1 MKILLVA
8 DYELRELWDYW
19 DTAGKKRTEGVELIL
34 SAGDIKPE
42 YLEFLVTMLNVPCLY
57 VRGNHDGMYDE
68 KPPMGC
74 IDIDGKVFELKV
86 PVTADHAA
94 GNTAAGNNNGSNA
107 AAINFNC
114 NDATA
119 DRAATGNDAAGQ
131 TQPSDPGSDGSDYRT
146 IRIAGLGGSMRYH
159 KGGDMYTEREMRN
172 RVRKLLRRIRLGLIT
187 GIDEKTYRSSE
198 LSDQARAM
206 GINPFTK
213 RRRVNTAA
221 PQAAGKGPGDD
232 VPAEYVSA
240 EEMPAPNDRGPVDIF
255 LTHAPCFGY
264 GDLEDLPHTGFKC
277 FNRFHELVRPA
288 YHCYGHVHREYN
300 VLMPKET
307 EHPAGAHL
315 INVGGMYILDI

>member
-74 IDIDGKVFELKV
+74 IDIDGKVLELNV

-119 DRAATGNDAAGQ
+119 DRAATGNDAAGSV
-131 TQPSDPGSDGSDYRT
+131 TASADGGIGKTGTDTIAASAPAYRT
-146 IRIAGLGGSMRYH
+146 IRIAGLGGSMRYR

-172 RVRKLLRRIRLGLIT
+172 RVRKLLSRIRLGIVT
-187 GIDEKTYRSSE
+187 GTDESSYRNSE

-213 RRRVNTAA
+213 PRRVN
-221 PQAAGKGPGDD
+221 
-232 VPAEYVSA
+232 AEAS
-240 EEMPAPNDRGPVDIF
+240 DRGPVDIF
-255 LTHAPCFGY
+255 LTHAPCFGH

>member
-86 PVTADHAA
+86 PVASSGQEDCESDSGKE
-94 GNTAAGNNNGSNA
+94 GNG
-107 AAINFNC
+107 
-114 NDATA
+114 
-119 DRAATGNDAAGQ
+119 DAAGQ
-131 TQPSDPGSDGSDYRT
+131 TQASDPGSDGSDYRT

-300 VLMPKET
+300 VLLPKEL

>member
-8 DYELRELWDYW
+8 DRELRELWDYW
-19 DTAGKKRTEGVELIL
+19 DTAGKRRTEGIELIL

-74 IDIDGKVFELKV
+74 IDIDGKVFELRV
-86 PVTADHAA
+86 PVA
-94 GNTAAGNNNGSNA
+94 GSGPEECESDSGKEGNG
-107 AAINFNC
+107 
-114 NDATA
+114 
-119 DRAATGNDAAGQ
+119 DAAGQ
-131 TQPSDPGSDGSDYRT
+131 TTASDPGYRT

-213 RRRVNTAA
+213 RRRTAA
-221 PQAAGKGPGDD
+221 AADNLQRNAEQEAAASTDTADLQKAPGDE
-232 VPAEYVSA
+232 VPAAS
-240 EEMPAPNDRGPVDIF
+240 DRGPVDIF
-255 LTHAPCFGY
+255 LTHAPCFGH

-300 VLMPKET
+300 VLMPKEL

-315 INVGGMYILDI
+315 INVGGMYILDV

>member
-1 MKILLVA
+1 MRYLKEENASEPKRAENQKKLIMKILLVA
-8 DYELRELWDYW
+8 DRELRELWDYW

-86 PVTADHAA
+86 PAA
-94 GNTAAGNNNGSNA
+94 GGGSEDCESAGGKAGSS
-107 AAINFNC
+107 
-114 NDATA
+114 
-119 DRAATGNDAAGQ
+119 DAAGQ
-131 TQPSDPGSDGSDYRT
+131 TQPSDPGYRT

-159 KGGDMYTEREMRN
+159 KGKDMYTEREMRN
-172 RVRKLLRRIRLGLIT
+172 RVRKLLRRILLGFVT
-187 GIDEKTYRSSE
+187 GMDEKSYRSSE

-213 RRRVNTAA
+213 RRRVNTED
-221 PQAAGKGPGDD
+221 AGKVPG
-232 VPAEYVSA
+232 
-240 EEMPAPNDRGPVDIF
+240 EEMPAANNRGPVDIF

-300 VLMPKET
+300 VLMPKEID
-307 EHPAGAHL
+307 HPAGAQL
-315 INVGGMYILDI
+315 INVGGMYILEI

>member
-86 PVTADHAA
+86 PVAADHAA

-131 TQPSDPGSDGSDYRT
+131 TQASDPGSDGSDYRT

-213 RRRVNTAA
+213 RRRVNAEAA
-221 PQAAGKGPGDD
+221 ANTINQQKAPGEE
-232 VPAEYVSA
+232 VPDAS
-240 EEMPAPNDRGPVDIF
+240 DRGPVDIF
-255 LTHAPCFGY
+255 LTHAPCFGH

>member
-8 DYELRELWDYW
+8 DRELRELWDYW

-74 IDIDGKVFELKV
+74 IDIDGKVFEIKV
-86 PVTADHAA
+86 PVA
-94 GNTAAGNNNGSNA
+94 GSGPEDCESDSGKEGNG
-107 AAINFNC
+107 
-114 NDATA
+114 
-119 DRAATGNDAAGQ
+119 DAAGQ
-131 TQPSDPGSDGSDYRT
+131 TTASDPGYRT

-159 KGGDMYTEREMRN
+159 KGADMYTEREMRN
-172 RVRKLLRRIRLGLIT
+172 RVRKLLSRIRLGIVT
-187 GIDEKTYRSSE
+187 GTDERSYRNSE

-213 RRRVNTAA
+213 PRRVNAEAA
-221 PQAAGKGPGDD
+221 ANTINQQKAPGEE
-232 VPAEYVSA
+232 VPAA
-240 EEMPAPNDRGPVDIF
+240 NDRGPVDIF
-255 LTHAPCFGY
+255 LTHAPCFGH

>member
-1 MKILLVA
+1 MRILLVA
-8 DYELRELWDYW
+8 DRELRELWDYW
-19 DTAGKKRTEGVELIL
+19 DTAGKRRTEGVELIL

-86 PVTADHAA
+86 PVA
-94 GNTAAGNNNGSNA
+94 GSGPEECESDSGKDGS
-107 AAINFNC
+107 
-114 NDATA
+114 DA
-119 DRAATGNDAAGQ
+119 DAAGQ
-131 TQPSDPGSDGSDYRT
+131 TQSSDPGYRT

-172 RVRKLLRRIRLGLIT
+172 RVRKLLRRIRLGIVT
-187 GIDEKTYRSSE
+187 GTDERSYRSSE
-198 LSDQARAM
+198 LSEQARAM

-213 RRRVNTAA
+213 RRRVVAAADNLQRNAEQEAAAITETADRQKA
-221 PQAAGKGPGDD
+221 PGDE
-232 VPAEYVSA
+232 VPAAS
-240 EEMPAPNDRGPVDIF
+240 DRGPVDIF
-255 LTHAPCFGY
+255 LTHAPCFGH

-300 VLMPKET
+300 VLMPKEL

-315 INVGGMYILDI
+315 INVGGMYILDT

>member
-8 DYELRELWDYW
+8 DRELRELWDYW
-19 DTAGKKRTEGVELIL
+19 DTAGKRRTEGVELIL

-74 IDIDGKVFELKV
+74 IDIDGKVFELNL
-86 PVTADHAA
+86 D
-94 GNTAAGNNNGSNA
+94 N
-107 AAINFNC
+107 
-114 NDATA
+114 
-119 DRAATGNDAAGQ
+119 
-131 TQPSDPGSDGSDYRT
+131 RT
-146 IRIAGLGGSMRYH
+146 IRIAGLGGSMRYR

-172 RVRKLLRRIRLGLIT
+172 RVRKLLRRIRLGIVT
-187 GIDEKTYRSSE
+187 GTDERSYRSSE

-213 RRRVNTAA
+213 RRRVVAA
-221 PQAAGKGPGDD
+221 ADD
-232 VPAEYVSA
+232 LQKNAVHGAVTNNGNQQKAPREEVPAA
-240 EEMPAPNDRGPVDIF
+240 NDRGPVDIF
-255 LTHAPCFGY
+255 LTHAPCFGH

-277 FNRFHELVRPA
+277 FHRFHELVRPA

-300 VLMPKET
+300 VLMPKEI
-307 EHPAGAHL
+307 EHPAGARL
-315 INVGGMYILDI
+315 INVGGMYILDL

>member
-8 DYELRELWDYW
+8 DCELRELWDYW

-74 IDIDGKVFELKV
+74 IDIDGKVFELK
-86 PVTADHAA
+86 
-94 GNTAAGNNNGSNA
+94 
-107 AAINFNC
+107 
-114 NDATA
+114 
-119 DRAATGNDAAGQ
+119 
-131 TQPSDPGSDGSDYRT
+131 SDNRM
-146 IRIAGLGGSMRYH
+146 IRIAGLGGSMRYR
-159 KGGDMYTEREMRN
+159 KSEDMYTEREMRN
-172 RVRKLLRRIRLGLIT
+172 RVRKLLRRIRLGIVT
-187 GIDEKTYRSSE
+187 GRDERSCRSSE
-198 LSDQARAM
+198 LSEQARAM

-213 RRRVNTAA
+213 RRRTATAADDLQRNAEHEAAANTNTAGRQKA
-221 PQAAGKGPGDD
+221 PGDEI
-232 VPAEYVSA
+232 PAAS
-240 EEMPAPNDRGPVDIF
+240 DRGPVDIF
-255 LTHAPCFGY
+255 LTHAPCFGH

-315 INVGGMYILDI
+315 INVGGMYILDT

>member
-8 DYELRELWDYW
+8 DRELRELWDYW

-86 PVTADHAA
+86 PVA
-94 GNTAAGNNNGSNA
+94 GSGPEECESDSGKESNG
-107 AAINFNC
+107 
-114 NDATA
+114 
-119 DRAATGNDAAGQ
+119 DAAGQ
-131 TQPSDPGSDGSDYRT
+131 TQPSDPGYRT
-146 IRIAGLGGSMRYH
+146 IRIAGLGGSMRYR

-172 RVRKLLRRIRLGLIT
+172 RVRKLLRRIRLGIVT
-187 GIDEKTYRSSE
+187 GTDERSYRSSE

-213 RRRVNTAA
+213 RRRVN
-221 PQAAGKGPGDD
+221 
-232 VPAEYVSA
+232 AEAS
-240 EEMPAPNDRGPVDIF
+240 DRGPVDIF
-255 LTHAPCFGY
+255 LTHAPCFGH

-315 INVGGMYILDI
+315 INVGGMYILDIL

>member
-74 IDIDGKVFELKV
+74 INIDGKVFELKV
-86 PVTADHAA
+86 PVEERAPEDCEDKNGAECCTSD
-94 GNTAAGNNNGSNA
+94 GSNS
-107 AAINFNC
+107 
-114 NDATA
+114 
-119 DRAATGNDAAGQ
+119 DAAGQ
-131 TQPSDPGSDGSDYRT
+131 TQTSDPGSNDSGYRT

-240 EEMPAPNDRGPVDIF
+240 EEMPASNDRGPVDIF

-264 GDLEDLPHTGFKC
+264 GDIEDLPHTGFKC

-300 VLMPKET
+300 VLLPKEL